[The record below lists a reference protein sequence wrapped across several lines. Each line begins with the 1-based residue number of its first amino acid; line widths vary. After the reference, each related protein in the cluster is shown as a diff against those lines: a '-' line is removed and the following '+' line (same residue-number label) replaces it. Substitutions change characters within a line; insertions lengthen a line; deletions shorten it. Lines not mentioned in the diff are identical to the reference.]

1 MSSCRV
7 AVWVRSAAIVVHGA
21 LHLEDLVDM
30 RVEVA
35 RETSDGT
42 EPVHV
47 EPPGGGVI
55 DVVADVEVVK
65 KLNGA
70 TFFTPSASTVD
81 TQAMGRGTTQP
92 MRSLYTASAL
102 IFSGSNSTVSPFRV
116 RVQKGRVTL
125 AETTR
130 AG

>member
-1 MSSCRV
+1 
-7 AVWVRSAAIVVHGA
+7 
-21 LHLEDLVDM
+21 M

-35 RETSDGT
+35 GETSDGT

-55 DVVADVEVVK
+55 DVVAHVEVVK

-102 IFSGSNSTVSPFRV
+102 IFSGSSSTVSPFPV
-116 RVQKGRVTL
+116 RVPSARFTP
-125 AETTR
+125 ARTTR
-130 AG
+130 VG